1 MAQVALKQHYISA
14 EEYLE
19 GERLSDTKYELIHG
33 EVYAMAGVSK
43 NHERISVNI
52 LSSLINRLNQ
62 SPCEPFGSDIKVKA
76 GENFYYP
83 DVTVVCNDEGDSDYF
98 TESPIIIVEVLSKST
113 RQNDRTIKKY
123 DYLKIPTLQEY
134 VLIEQ
139 DLVEVE
145 VFRKKNNWHPDYYY
159 LEDEITLESIG
170 ITLSVEAIYHRVQN
184 DDMRAFVA
192 KKEQEVLENGH
203 SRN

>member
-33 EVYAMAGVSK
+33 EVYAMAGASR
-43 NHERISVNI
+43 NHERIAGNTYKH
-52 LSSLINRLNQ
+52 LSNHLDNTSA
-62 SPCEPFGSDIKVKA
+62 CEPFGSDMKVKA

-83 DVTVVCNDEGDSDYF
+83 DITVVCNDEEGDNYF

-123 DYLKIPTLQEY
+123 DYLNIPTLQEY

-139 DLVEVE
+139 DFVEVE

-159 LEDEITLESIG
+159 LDDEITLGSIG
-170 ITLSVEAIYHRVQN
+170 ITLLVEAIYHRVQN

-192 KKEQEVLENGH
+192 KKEQEVLESEH
-203 SRN
+203 